1 MDTLNPAEWV
11 TIRRADLDALRAR
24 AERPAPADS
33 HLLRVSQVAERL
45 ALSRSEAYRLVGA
58 GDLPAVTIGRAV
70 RIHPAD
76 LQAFIDQRRSQ

>member
-24 AERPAPADS
+24 ADAPVPANG

-45 ALSRSEAYRLVGA
+45 SLSRSEAYRLVAA
-58 GDLPAVTIGRAV
+58 GDLASVTIRRAIRV
-70 RIHPAD
+70 KPED

>member
-24 AERPAPADS
+24 ADAPTPAAG

-58 GDLPAVTIGRAV
+58 GELPAITIGRAV
-70 RIHPAD
+70 RVRPED
-76 LQAFIDQRRSQ
+76 LTQFIDQRRSQ